1 MLPSD
6 RTPQLVGNEGLRA
19 LRAAIAEPR
28 RYAIEPKVDGVR
40 GLIVFQPD
48 GSIEA
53 PNRRGQ
59 VRAWIRD
66 PAFRDGLAR
75 LARRLPIL
83 RRGTAL
89 DGELTAGRFSAT
101 MAAIYGSRGHAPN
114 LRLVVF
120 DVPFLA
126 GVDLRD
132 ELWDARR
139 ERLELLAK
147 AFDYPLELSPVV
159 EPSQSL
165 AFDMTDGGLVGIVL
179 KDRTSRYRGGSRA
192 VWSKVK
198 DRSWY
203 EREAWRFQRR

>member
-1 MLPSD
+1 MLPPD
-6 RTPQLVGNEGLRA
+6 LAPQLVGNDGLRA

-28 RYAIEPKVDGVR
+28 RYAIEPKVDGVP
-40 GLIVFQPD
+40 GLIVYQPD

-53 PNRRGQ
+53 RNRRGQ
-59 VRAWIRD
+59 VRSWFRD

-126 GVDLRD
+126 GVDLPD
-132 ELWDARR
+132 EPWHAQGTAGASGPRLRLPAGALARR
-139 ERLELLAK
+139 RALAVLG
-147 AFDYPLELSPVV
+147 ARYDGRSPRGHR
-159 EPSQSL
+159 SQGP
-165 AFDMTDGGLVGIVL
+165 A
-179 KDRTSRYRGGSRA
+179 SRYRGGSRA
-192 VWSKVK
+192 GWSKVK